1 MLGKV
6 ARQVWIVSDLR
17 VQICENEQPSDGL
30 NHETL
35 ADPDGFD
42 NLGPAI
48 SVTNRPVI
56 LDM

>member
-1 MLGKV
+1 MLREV
-6 ARQVWIVSDLR
+6 AYRVPSVSDLR
-17 VQICENEQPSDGL
+17 VQICEIELPSDGL

-42 NLGPAI
+42 KLGPAI